1 MRIYVALLV
10 AITSV
15 DIFADHGTHTW
26 GNAYQSV
33 VAILPTWPG
42 YEKPGYG
49 APRGTAPEGSGIVV
63 SLSSEDTSS
72 FILTAAH
79 VVNNAT
85 RVQLREGDEGLLID
99 ANVVWTDNDA
109 DIALLS
115 SEKLKPAFHLKAR
128 DPLPGEHVCVI
139 ANPFGLGISMSCGVV
154 SGPRRRGIGFN
165 AVEDFI
171 QTDAA
176 VNPGASGGALV
187 NGKGELLGMITA
199 IYTKE
204 ADIDAGVNFAVS
216 SELLVERL
224 KLSEIP

>member
-1 MRIYVALLV
+1 MKIYIALLV

-15 DIFADHGTHTW
+15 NVFADHGTYTW
-26 GNAYQSV
+26 GNAYRSV

-42 YEKPGYG
+42 FEKPGYG

-63 SLSSEDTSS
+63 SLSSEDSSS

-85 RVQLREGDEGLLID
+85 RVQVREGDEGLLID

-115 SEKLKPAFHLKAR
+115 SEKLRPAFRLNAL

-187 NGKGELLGMITA
+187 NAKGELLGMITA

-224 KLSEIP
+224 KLSEIR

>member
-1 MRIYVALLV
+1 MRIYVALLL

-15 DIFADHGTHTW
+15 DVFADHGTQTW
-26 GNAYQSV
+26 GNAYRSV

-42 YEKPGYG
+42 FEKPGFG
-49 APRGTAPEGSGIVV
+49 APRDTAPEGSGIVV
-63 SLSSEDTSS
+63 SLSSEDRSS

-85 RVQLREGDEGLLID
+85 RVQVREGDEGLLFD
-99 ANVVWTDNDA
+99 AKVVWTDNDA

-115 SEKLKPAFHLKAR
+115 SEKLSPAFQLKAR
-128 DPLPGEHVCVI
+128 DSLPGEHVCVI
-139 ANPFGLGISMSCGVV
+139 ANPFGLGISMSCGVM
-154 SGPRRRGIGFN
+154 SGPHRRGIGFN

-187 NGKGELLGMITA
+187 NAKGELLGMITA

-224 KLSEIP
+224 KLSQIR

>member
-1 MRIYVALLV
+1 MRICVALLV
-10 AITSV
+10 AVTSGDV
-15 DIFADHGTHTW
+15 VADHGTHTW
-26 GNAYQSV
+26 GSAHRSV

-42 YEKPGYG
+42 FEKPGFG

-63 SLSSEDTSS
+63 SLSSQDRSP

-85 RVQLREGDEGLLID
+85 RVQVREGDGGLLRD
-99 ANVVWTDNDA
+99 ADVVWTDNDA

-115 SEKLKPAFHLKAR
+115 SEKLRPAFQLKAL

-154 SGPRRRGIGFN
+154 SGPHRRGIGFN

-187 NGKGELLGMITA
+187 NAKGELLGMITA

-224 KLSEIP
+224 KLSEIR